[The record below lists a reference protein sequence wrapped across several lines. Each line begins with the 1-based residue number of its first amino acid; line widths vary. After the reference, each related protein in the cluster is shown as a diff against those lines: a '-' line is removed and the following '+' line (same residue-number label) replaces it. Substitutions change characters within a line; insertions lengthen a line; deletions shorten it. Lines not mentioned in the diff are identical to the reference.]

1 MKIVI
6 EGNIGGGKSTVLNMI
21 SQRTRLPIFLEPVD
35 TEWKQGLDYFYSD
48 NSRWGF
54 TFNLNVL
61 MTYSK
66 LKNNE
71 FKAVYERCP
80 LSSKE
85 VFSRLQYESGRM
97 TRYENDLYQ
106 QIYDKLAWEP
116 DVVIYI
122 RTPSNVCYERMN
134 SRGRECETNVP
145 LIYLTKVHEK
155 YEQLCELISKKNNIK
170 LFIID
175 GNQDIETVYQDVMKV
190 INSLH

>member
-35 TEWKQGLDYFYSD
+35 TEWKQGLEYFYND

-61 MTYSK
+61 MTYNK
-66 LKNNE
+66 WRNND

-85 VFSRLQYESGRM
+85 VFSKLQYDNGLM
-97 TRYENDLYQ
+97 TKYENDLYQ
-106 QIYDKLAWEP
+106 ELYDKLSWEP

-122 RTPSNVCYERMN
+122 RTPSNVCFDRMN

-145 LIYLTKVHEK
+145 LIYLTKVHQK
-155 YEQLCELISKKNNIK
+155 YEDLCDLIKTKNNIK
-170 LFIID
+170 LYTID
-175 GNQDIETVYQDVMKV
+175 GNQDIEKVYTDVMKV
-190 INSLH
+190 IDNL

>member
-35 TEWKQGLDYFYSD
+35 TEWKQGLEYFYND

-66 LKNNE
+66 WRNNT

-85 VFSRLQYESGRM
+85 VFSKLQYESGLM
-97 TRYENDLYQ
+97 TTYENALYHE
-106 QIYDKLAWEP
+106 IYDKLAWEP

-122 RTPSNVCYERMN
+122 RTPYNVCYDRMN
-134 SRGRECETNVP
+134 SRGRECESNVP
-145 LIYLTKVHEK
+145 LAYLTNVHEK
-155 YEQLCELISKKNNIK
+155 YEQLCELIDKKPNIK
-170 LFIID
+170 LFVID
-175 GNQDIETVYQDVMKV
+175 GNQDIENVYEDVMKV
-190 INSLH
+190 VGNLY

>member
-21 SQRTRLPIFLEPVD
+21 SQRTRIPIFLEPVD
-35 TEWKQGLDYFYSD
+35 TEWKQGLEYFYND

-66 LKNNE
+66 WKNNT

-85 VFSRLQYESGRM
+85 VFSKLQYESGKM
-97 TRYENDLYQ
+97 TKYENDLYQ

-122 RTPSNVCYERMN
+122 RTPSNVCYDRMN

-145 LIYLTKVHEK
+145 LVYLTTVHQQ
-155 YEQLCELISKKNNIK
+155 YEQLCELISKKDNIK
-170 LFIID
+170 MFIVD
-175 GNQDIETVYQDVMKV
+175 GDQDIEKVYQDVINV
-190 INSLH
+190 IDSLV